1 MNKRTIAII
10 ATVVLCCI
18 FVVIVSIEYKNQK
31 ALKEKE
37 DNYRYQFQQE
47 MTTEEQEETEKPIE
61 IKDNTDDGFSELIP
75 LAPVTQ

>member
-18 FVVIVSIEYKNQK
+18 FMVIVSIEYKNQK
-31 ALKEKE
+31 ALKADE
-37 DNYRYQFQQE
+37 DNQYQFQQE